1 MLQALSWMILLLA
14 LTRGA
19 WLAFAPDRYLED
31 RRRRWETRATH
42 ALGLSHQQPRL
53 RARRRRGVVLSFGIP
68 FALVLLTLRRD
79 GRGRLAAHRDGLR
92 CIDRR

>member
-1 MLQALSWMILLLA
+1 MLQALSWMVLFLA

-42 ALGLSHQQPRL
+42 ALGLSSHQQPR
-53 RARRRRGVVLSFGIP
+53 S
-68 FALVLLTLRRD
+68 
-79 GRGRLAAHRDGLR
+79 
-92 CIDRR
+92 